1 MQNISTA
8 LSESRVRENRTPG
21 LMSGVWKRST
31 ARLVRHRRPKGPDTD
46 MPSLKPPR
54 HTSTLRSAPLAS
66 LHLPT
71 TALCLAGSALYDAA
85 GCAPPVVCSLC
96 TAFAPFSILA
106 NAKRYRIEPFAYVR
120 ALLIALSS
128 DEVDLESLLPDVW
141 IAAHPEHVLQY
152 RRDEAEAVAHSRRQR
167 APRREKAGQA
177 IPVSGGACTL
187 FQGSQAASAVA
198 GIRGPARLRAGY
210 GSTER

>member
-71 TALCLAGSALYDAA
+71 TALCLAGPALYDAA

-96 TAFAPFSILA
+96 TACP
-106 NAKRYRIEPFAYVR
+106 
-120 ALLIALSS
+120 
-128 DEVDLESLLPDVW
+128 SLLPCPRKPDVV
-141 IAAHPEHVLQY
+141 HPC
-152 RRDEAEAVAHSRRQR
+152 AVRASGRSWNPTGSHNPSARPSRTVDRTQHQIVKKTSPEF
-167 APRREKAGQA
+167 ALHDTWA
-177 IPVSGGACTL
+177 IFEGVVSGDSLSTGSSGARDVRGATGTKADTPAL
-187 FQGSQAASAVA
+187 KNDHITTRPTVRIQA
-198 GIRGPARLRAGY
+198 
-210 GSTER
+210 